1 MLEFLVATKLYQ
13 SKKLFVLTVLQLENG
28 IQMEQYLVM
37 LMKIL
42 DKLVNLVITISIQL
56 LLQLHL

>member
-1 MLEFLVATKLYQ
+1 
-13 SKKLFVLTVLQLENG
+13 VLTVLQLENG

>member
-1 MLEFLVATKLYQ
+1 MQEFLVATKLYQ

-42 DKLVNLVITISIQL
+42 DKQDNLGITISIQ
-56 LLQLHL
+56 